1 MPVRPRRHPA
11 GFTLIEMLV
20 VVVIISILVGFAV
33 LSIDNRSLDDRLDLE
48 AQRLEQ
54 LMALAAEEAERQGI
68 ELGFHINNGYYEFL
82 TLSPEGAWAPFADA
96 GPLRERP
103 LPEPL
108 RIQLSVEGR
117 PVPTE
122 SKDSETLTPQVLLL
136 SSGEASPFVLD
147 LQAPGVKSFY
157 RLEGDLFGRLKLERL
172 EAKS

>member
-1 MPVRPRRHPA
+1 M
-11 GFTLIEMLV
+11 
-20 VVVIISILVGFAV
+20 
-33 LSIDNRSLDDRLDLE
+33 
-48 AQRLEQ
+48 
-54 LMALAAEEAERQGI
+54 
-68 ELGFHINNGYYEFL
+68 
-82 TLSPEGAWAPFADA
+82 
-96 GPLRERP
+96 
-103 LPEPL
+103 PEPL